1 MKTTIRVIAAAA
13 MLAVAST
20 PAFAQGAGGGEQR
33 QQQSPA
39 ERMAAQRAMMFE
51 GITLTDA
58 QKAKLDTIDA
68 NMQKARTEM
77 RASLGDQPD
86 RAVMMQKNQEIM
98 TKRNDEI
105 KKLLSA
111 DQVKL
116 FEANLAKMP
125 QGGGRR
131 GGR

>member
-13 MLAVAST
+13 MMAVAST
-20 PAFAQGAGGGEQR
+20 PAFAQGAGGGGER
-33 QQQSPA
+33 QQMSQA
-39 ERMAAQRAMMFE
+39 ERQAAQRAMMFE

-58 QKAKLDTIDA
+58 QKAKLDSIDA
-68 NMQKARTEM
+68 NMMKAQQEM
-77 RASLGDQPD
+77 RASMGDQPD
-86 RAVMMQKNQEIM
+86 RQVMMQKMTEIR

-105 KKLLSA
+105 KKLLTA
-111 DQVKL
+111 EQVKL

>member
-20 PAFAQGAGGGEQR
+20 PAFAQGGGGGGG
-33 QQQSPA
+33 QQMSMA
-39 ERMAAQRAMMFE
+39 ERQAAMRAAMFE

-68 NMQKARTEM
+68 NTMKAQQEM
-77 RASLGDQPD
+77 RASMGDQPD
-86 RAVMMQKNQEIM
+86 RAVMAQKRQEIT

-105 KKLLSA
+105 KKLLTA

-125 QGGGRR
+125 QGRGR

>member
-13 MLAVAST
+13 MMAVAST
-20 PAFAQGAGGGEQR
+20 PAFAQGAGGGGER
-33 QQQSPA
+33 QQMSPA
-39 ERMAAQRAMMFE
+39 ERQAAQRAMMFE

-58 QKAKLDTIDA
+58 QKVKLDSIDA
-68 NMQKARTEM
+68 TMQKAQQEL
-77 RASLGDQPD
+77 RASMGDQPD
-86 RAVMMQKNQEIM
+86 RQVMMQKMTEIR

-105 KKLLSA
+105 KKLLTA
-111 DQVKL
+111 EQVKL

>member
-20 PAFAQGAGGGEQR
+20 PAFAQGGGGGGG
-33 QQQSPA
+33 QQMSMA
-39 ERMAAQRAMMFE
+39 ERQAAMRAAMFE

-68 NMQKARTEM
+68 NTMKAQQEM
-77 RASLGDQPD
+77 RASMGDQPD
-86 RAVMMQKNQEIM
+86 RAVMAQKRQEI
-98 TKRNDEI
+98 TT
-105 KKLLSA
+105 

-125 QGGGRR
+125 QGRGR